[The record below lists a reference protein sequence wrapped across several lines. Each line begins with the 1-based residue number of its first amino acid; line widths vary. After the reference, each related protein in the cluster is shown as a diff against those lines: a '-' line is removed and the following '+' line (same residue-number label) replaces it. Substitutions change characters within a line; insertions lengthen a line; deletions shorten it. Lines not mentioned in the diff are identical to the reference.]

1 MADNVA
7 RRAPAGDQFTIRGV
21 PPRRVRIARMVVIA
35 VLLQAMFVFFFVF
48 PGHDPKPNGV
58 PVGVVGAPPAAQAF
72 AGRLDGFDVT
82 RYASEAGARQAIE
95 DRDIYGAFVLGPRGP
110 ERLLTAPAASFTVA
124 TALQE
129 IGRAAGVRRVQAVV
143 PLDPDDARG
152 TTLNLLVL
160 PIVVTSILAGLVA
173 SQLVPDLRLPL
184 RMVVLLGAGVAA
196 GVVDMLIVN
205 AGIGALPGSLVAEA
219 LLVAL
224 AFMGLA
230 LVTAGFIRL
239 VGPLGTFAGFAL
251 FLMIGNPAAGLATAP
266 ELLPSPWKE
275 VGPVLPPGA
284 VGSAL
289 RNVAYFDGVKLLGPL
304 VVLAV
309 WVAVGVVLHALADR
323 KAAP

>member
-1 MADNVA
+1 
-7 RRAPAGDQFTIRGV
+7 
-21 PPRRVRIARMVVIA
+21 MVVIA

-48 PGHDPKPNGV
+48 PGHDPEPNGL
-58 PVGVVGAPPAAQAF
+58 PVAVVGAPTAAQAI
-72 AGRLDGFDVT
+72 ASRLEGFDVT
-82 RYASEAGARQAIE
+82 PYATEAAARKAIE
-95 DRDIYGAFVLGPRGP
+95 DRDTYGAFVLGPRGP

-124 TALQE
+124 TLLEE

-143 PLDPDDARG
+143 PLDSGDPRG

-184 RMVVLLGAGVAA
+184 RMAVLLGAGVVA
-196 GVVDMLIVN
+196 GLVDMLIVN
-205 AGIGALPGSLVAEA
+205 TGIGALPGPLIAEA

-239 VGPLGTFAGFAL
+239 VGPLGTFGGFAL

-275 VGPVLPPGA
+275 IGPLLPPGA

-304 VVLAV
+304 VVLAF
-309 WVAVGVVLHALADR
+309 WIAVGVVLHALAGR
-323 KAAP
+323 KAAS